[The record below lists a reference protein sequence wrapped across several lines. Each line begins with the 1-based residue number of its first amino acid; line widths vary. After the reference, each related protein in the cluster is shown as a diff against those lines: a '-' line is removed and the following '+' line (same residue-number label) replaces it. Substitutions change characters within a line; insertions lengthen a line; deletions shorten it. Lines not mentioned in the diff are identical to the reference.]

1 MKEED
6 RRKSHQNFP
15 TMMKT
20 IDPQIQEVQLS
31 PSRKKKRKKI
41 ILCCIIIK
49 LLKTSDNDKIFS
61 SQGGGGRW
69 GTY

>member
-15 TMMKT
+15 IMMKT

-41 ILCCIIIK
+41 ILCRIIIK